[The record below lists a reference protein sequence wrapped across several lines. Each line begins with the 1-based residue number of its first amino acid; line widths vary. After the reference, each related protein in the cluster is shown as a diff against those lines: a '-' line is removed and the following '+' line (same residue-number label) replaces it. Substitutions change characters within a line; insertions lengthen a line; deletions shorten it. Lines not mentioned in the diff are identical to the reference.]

1 MVKYLPSL
9 LWLLR
14 DFSLKLE
21 DRNGNVITEKQ
32 YLENA
37 LVGLSGLFSTIE
49 EKNRVRA
56 LYARYNR

>member
-1 MVKYLPSL
+1 MAKYFPSL